1 MVTIIFV
8 TIEISVVENTI
19 NIMKFFFVGTI
30 TDDSQT
36 SIM

>member
-19 NIMKFFFVGTI
+19 NIMVIFFVGTI
-30 TDDSQT
+30 TNGSQT
-36 SIM
+36 